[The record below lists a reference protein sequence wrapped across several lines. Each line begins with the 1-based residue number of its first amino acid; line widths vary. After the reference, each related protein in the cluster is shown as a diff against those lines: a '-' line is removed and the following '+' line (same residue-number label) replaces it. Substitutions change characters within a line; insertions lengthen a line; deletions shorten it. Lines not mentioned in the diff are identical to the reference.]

1 MILQFKLQFMIKII
15 IADDH
20 QMFIDG
26 IKSLLV
32 NEKGIKL
39 VGEALNGKEVLLLLD
54 KEKADIVLLD
64 VNMPEMDGIEATKQI
79 RQRYPLVK
87 ILMLTMYNNQEFVFG
102 LMNAGASGYILKNTG
117 KAELLEAIKSVNE
130 GKTFYSKE
138 VTETILQN
146 FTKKPEEQR
155 VEAAHLT
162 EREKDVLKLIAQ
174 EYNTQEIAAKLFIS
188 TNTVETH
195 RKNLLSK
202 LQAKNIA
209 GLVKFAI
216 QTGLVS

>member
-1 MILQFKLQFMIKII
+1 MIKVV

-26 IKSLLV
+26 IKALLV
-32 NEKGIKL
+32 NEKSIQV
-39 VGEALNGKEVLLLLD
+39 VGEALNGKKVLDLL
-54 KEKADIVLLD
+54 EQQQADIMLLD
-64 VNMPEMDGIEATKQI
+64 VNMPEMDGIEATRII
-79 RQRYPLVK
+79 RQRFPSVK
-87 ILMLTMYNNQEFVFG
+87 ILMLTMYNNTEFIFG

-117 KAELLEAIKSVNE
+117 KTELLEAIHAVFS

-138 VTETILQN
+138 VSDSILQN
-146 FTKKPEEQR
+146 LPKNPGEKKLEE
-155 VEAAHLT
+155 VHLT
-162 EREKDVLKLIAQ
+162 EREKEVLKLIAQ
-174 EYNTQEIAAKLFIS
+174 EFNTQEIAAQLFIS

-202 LQAKNIA
+202 LHAKNIA

>member
-1 MILQFKLQFMIKII
+1 MIKLI

-26 IKSLLV
+26 IKSLLM
-32 NEKGIKL
+32 NEKGIKV
-39 VGEALNGKEVLLLLD
+39 VGQALNGKEVITLLD
-54 KEKADIVLLD
+54 KEPADIVLLD
-64 VNMPEMDGIEATKQI
+64 VNMPEMDGIEATKLI
-79 RQRYPLVK
+79 RQRFPTVK
-87 ILMLTMYNNQEFVFG
+87 ILMLTMYNNHEFVFG

-117 KAELLEAIKSVNE
+117 RTELLDAIKSVNE

-146 FTKKPEEQR
+146 FSKKPAEQR
-155 VEAAHLT
+155 AEAAHLT

-174 EYNTQEIAAKLFIS
+174 EYNTQEIAAELFIS

>member
-1 MILQFKLQFMIKII
+1 MVRII

-26 IKSLLV
+26 IKSLLI
-32 NEKGIKL
+32 NEKDIK
-39 VGEALNGKEVLLLLD
+39 VIGEALNGKEVLSLL
-54 KEKADIVLLD
+54 EKKPADIILLD
-64 VNMPEMDGIEATKQI
+64 VNMPEMDGIEATKLI
-79 RQRYPLVK
+79 RRQHPDVK
-87 ILMLTMYNNQEFVFG
+87 ILMLTMYNNQEFIFG

-117 KAELLEAIKSVNE
+117 KKELLEAIKSVTE
-130 GKTFYSKE
+130 GKTYYSKE

-146 FTKKPEEQR
+146 FSKTPAEQS
-155 VEAAHLT
+155 ADLAHLT

-174 EYNTQEIAAKLFIS
+174 EFNTHEIAEQLFIS

-202 LQAKNIA
+202 IKAKNIA

-216 QTGLVS
+216 QTGLIS

>member
-1 MILQFKLQFMIKII
+1 MIKII

-32 NEKGIKL
+32 NENDIK
-39 VGEALNGKEVLLLLD
+39 VIGEALNGKQVLSLLE
-54 KEKADIVLLD
+54 KELADIVLLD
-64 VNMPEMDGIEATKQI
+64 VNMPEMDGIEATKLIKQK
-79 RQRYPLVK
+79 YATVK

-117 KAELLEAIKSVNE
+117 RKELLEAIQAVND

-146 FTKKPEEQR
+146 FAKKPGEKKI
-155 VEAAHLT
+155 EAAHLT
-162 EREKDVLKLIAQ
+162 DREKDVLKLIAQ
-174 EYNTQEIAAKLFIS
+174 EYNTQEIASQLFIS
-188 TNTVETH
+188 ANTVETH

-216 QTGLVS
+216 QTGLVN

>member
-1 MILQFKLQFMIKII
+1 MIQII

-26 IKSLLV
+26 LKSLLSGEQDIEV
-32 NEKGIKL
+32 
-39 VGEALNGKEVLLLLD
+39 VGEALNGLETLKLL
-54 KEKADIVLLD
+54 ETTHADLVLLD
-64 VNMPEMDGIEATKQI
+64 INMPEMDGIETTKQM
-79 RQRYPLVK
+79 QLKFPSVK
-87 ILMLTMYNNQEFVFG
+87 ILMLTMHNNTEFIFS

-117 KAELLEAIKSVNE
+117 RIELIEAIHSVYA

-138 VTETILQN
+138 VSDTILQN
-146 FTKKPEEQR
+146 ISKKETDKKLDE
-155 VEAAHLT
+155 VHLT
-162 EREKDVLKLIAQ
+162 DREKDVLKLIAQ
-174 EYNTQEIAAKLFIS
+174 EYSTQEIATTLFIS
-188 TNTVETH
+188 VNTVETH
-195 RKNLLSK
+195 RKNLLGK

>member
-1 MILQFKLQFMIKII
+1 MIKII

>member
-1 MILQFKLQFMIKII
+1 MIKII

-32 NEKGIKL
+32 NEKGIK
-39 VGEALNGKEVLLLLD
+39 VIGEAVNGKQVLSLLE
-54 KEKADIVLLD
+54 KEQADIVLLD
-64 VNMPEMDGIEATKQI
+64 VNMPEMDGIEATKLIKQK
-79 RQRYPLVK
+79 YATVK
-87 ILMLTMYNNQEFVFG
+87 VLMLTMYNNQEFIFG

-117 KAELLEAIKSVNE
+117 KTELLEAITAVNN
-130 GKTFYSKE
+130 GKTYYSKD

-146 FTKKPEEQR
+146 FSKKTTEQK

-174 EYNTQEIAAKLFIS
+174 EYNTQEIATQLFIS
-188 TNTVETH
+188 ANTVETH

-216 QTGLVS
+216 QSGLVS

>member
-1 MILQFKLQFMIKII
+1 MINII

-26 IKSLLV
+26 VKALLAGEQDMRV
-32 NEKGIKL
+32 T
-39 VGEALNGKEVLLLLD
+39 GEALNGKQVLALLE
-54 KEKADIVLLD
+54 KEQADVILLD
-64 VNMPEMDGIEATKQI
+64 VNMPEMDGIETTRHI
-79 RQRYPLVK
+79 RQRWPDVK
-87 ILMLTMYNNQEFVFG
+87 ILMLTMYNNQEFIFG

-117 KAELLEAIKSVNE
+117 RAELLEAIHAVTK

-146 FTKKPEEQR
+146 FTKKPGEQK
-155 VEAAHLT
+155 VEAAQLT

-174 EYNTQEIAAKLFIS
+174 EYNTQEIAAKLYIS
-188 TNTVETH
+188 PNTVETH

-202 LQAKNIA
+202 LHAKNIA
-209 GLVKFAI
+209 GLVRFAI
-216 QTGLVS
+216 QTGLIS

>member
-1 MILQFKLQFMIKII
+1 MIKII

-39 VGEALNGKEVLLLLD
+39 VGEALNGKEVLSLLD